1 VARPPPAVAD
11 ALGVPGETPVS
22 IKNRAAKQR
31 RHAKTCGPKQRFPNR
46 AAALAAIHALAR
58 NRGAV
63 TGQLGVYR
71 CLSCK
76 TWHFGHRP

>member
-1 VARPPPAVAD
+1 M
-11 ALGVPGETPVS
+11 S
-22 IKNRAAKQR
+22 IKNRAAKAR
-31 RHAKTCGPKQRFPNR
+31 RHGKTCAPKQRYASR
-46 AAALAAIHALAR
+46 EAALAAIHSLAR

-71 CLSCK
+71 CLACK